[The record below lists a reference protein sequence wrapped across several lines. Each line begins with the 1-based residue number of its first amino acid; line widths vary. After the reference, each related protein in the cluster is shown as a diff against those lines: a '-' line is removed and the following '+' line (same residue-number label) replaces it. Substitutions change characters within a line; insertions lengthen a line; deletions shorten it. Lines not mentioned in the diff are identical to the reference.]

1 MTRKLVLRPDA
12 EAEITEAVIWY
23 NDRSASVR
31 DNFLDEVDAALERIR
46 RNPDQYQRVYGQ
58 ARRAMLGRFPYALIY
73 IVSENESTVVACFHG
88 SRNPRVLRER
98 LKT

>member
-31 DNFLDEVDAALERIR
+31 DNFLDEVDAALERVR
-46 RNPDQYQRVYGQ
+46 RNPDLP
-58 ARRAMLGRFPYALIY
+58 ARLRTGAAGNVGAVSLRIDC

>member
-1 MTRKLVLRPDA
+1 MLK
-12 EAEITEAVIWY
+12 AEITEAVIWY

-46 RNPDQYQRVYGQ
+46 RKPRPIP
-58 ARRAMLGRFPYALIY
+58 ARLRTGAAGNVGAVSPYALIY